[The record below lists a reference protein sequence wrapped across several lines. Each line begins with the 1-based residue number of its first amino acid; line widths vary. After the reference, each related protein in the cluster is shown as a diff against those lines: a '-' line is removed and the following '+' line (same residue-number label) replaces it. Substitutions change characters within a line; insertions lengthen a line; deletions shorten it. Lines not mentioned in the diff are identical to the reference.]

1 MVNGSAHQISK
12 NKKKI
17 YLVQHIYCLFSSIF
31 LSILCYTVIR
41 AKWKKSANGFRGSS
55 QSDNIPGIIC
65 SILVILPIMKHTGCA
80 LEDVLLGKECKNVVY
95 TNPATSSRI
104 GGGGGISCGDC
115 RGSSNSSS
123 CRSGRHSCGLGAW
136 LAVMD

>member
-1 MVNGSAHQISK
+1 MAVPTKSLKIR
-12 NKKKI
+12 KKYTSYNI
-17 YLVQHIYCLFSSIF
+17 YIIYFQVFF
-31 LSILCYTVIR
+31 LSILCYSTIR
-41 AKWKKSANGFRGSS
+41 AKWKKSATGFKGRT

-65 SILVILPIMKHTGCA
+65 SILVILRTMEHTGCA
-80 LEDVLLGKECKNVVY
+80 LEDVLLGKECNNVVY